1 MKKNN
6 VFLILLG
13 LSGLSMILFLLALL
27 FDRASYTGPL
37 LFGFFAF
44 LAFGVRG
51 NPVGKGFSY
60 TIMIFSVVTLSM
72 YYPSLFLKWG
82 NFELKATIVPL
93 LQIIMFG
100 MGSQMS
106 FRDFAGVIKMPRGV
120 LLGLACQ
127 FTIMPIIGFTIAST
141 FGFPPEVAA
150 GIILVG
156 SSPSGLASNVMSFI
170 AKANLALSVTLT
182 AIATMLAPLITP
194 SLMKLLAGQLVP
206 VDFWDMMLSII
217 NMVILPIVAGL
228 MFHTLA
234 YGRER
239 RKSNLVQ
246 GLVYFLIIAVKNLI
260 LFRTAEISFEAVVVQ
275 FGRDLAW
282 FLLLPVIAALLFSR
296 LKGDKKTV
304 LNKITALFSM
314 AGIGAIILVIT
325 AAGRDSL
332 LDIGLLLILACL
344 LHNTAGYFLGYWICK
359 LARMDEKSCRT
370 IALEVGM
377 QNGGL
382 ASGIALEMGR
392 VATIGLAPAVF
403 GPMMN
408 ITGSSLAT
416 WWRRKSG
423 PEPESAPPNSS
434 DRSALTNTSE
444 AST

>member
-1 MKKNN
+1 MLKTNLYK
-6 VFLILLG
+6 ILLG
-13 LSGLSMILFLLALL
+13 ISGLLLVLFLVAFLL
-27 FDRASYTGPL
+27 QGKVFTGPL
-37 LFGFFAF
+37 LIAFFIF

-51 NPVGKGFSY
+51 NPVSRGFSY
-60 TIMIFSVVTLSM
+60 TIMIFAAVSVAM
-72 YYPSLFLKWG
+72 FYPGLFIKWG
-82 NFELKATIVPL
+82 RFELQATIVPL

-106 FRDFAGVIKMPRGV
+106 YRDFAGVVKMPKGV
-120 LLGLACQ
+120 LLGLVCQ
-127 FTIMPIIGFTIAST
+127 FTIMPLVGYIIAST
-141 FGFPPEVAA
+141 FGFPPEIAA

-182 AIATMLAPLITP
+182 AVATMLAPLITP
-194 SLMKLLAGQLVP
+194 TLMKFLAGQFVP
-206 VDFWDMMLSII
+206 VDFWGMMMSII
-217 NMVILPIVAGL
+217 NIVILPIVAGL
-228 MFHTLA
+228 LFNAIA
-234 YGRER
+234 YRNER
-239 RKSNLVQ
+239 LKSKILQ
-246 GLVYFLIIAVKNLI
+246 GVIYLLIIAGKNLI
-260 LFRTAEISFEAVVVQ
+260 LFKTSGLSVGEAFMQ
-275 FGRDLAW
+275 FGKDIGWFFILPLLAGML
-282 FLLLPVIAALLFSR
+282 FRALAKGKSMALDRLMALL
-296 LKGDKKTV
+296 
-304 LNKITALFSM
+304 SM
-314 AGIGAIILVIT
+314 AGIGVIIVVIT

-382 ASGIALEMGR
+382 ASGIALQMGR

-416 WWRRKSG
+416 WWRRKSEAG
-423 PEPESAPPNSS
+423 EPETMKKN
-434 DRSALTNTSE
+434 
-444 AST
+444 

>member
-1 MKKNN
+1 MKKKR
-6 VFLILLG
+6 FYRLLLG
-13 LSGLSMILFLLALL
+13 LAGLSIVLFLLALL
-27 FDRASYTGPL
+27 SGKSSFTGPL

-44 LAFGVRG
+44 LAFGVRV
-51 NPVGKGFSY
+51 NAVGKGFSY
-60 TIMIFSVVTLSM
+60 TIMILAAVTISM

-82 NFELKATIVPL
+82 DFELKATIVPL

-106 FRDFAGVIKMPRGV
+106 FRDFAGVIKMPKGV

-127 FTIMPIIGFTIAST
+127 FTIMPIIGFTIATT
-141 FGFPPEVAA
+141 FGFPPEIAA

-182 AIATMLAPLITP
+182 AVATMLAPLITP
-194 SLMKLLAGQLVP
+194 SLMKLLAGQFVP
-206 VDFWDMMLSII
+206 IDFWGMMLSII

-228 MFHTLA
+228 MFNTLA
-234 YGRER
+234 YGNEKLRN
-239 RKSNLVQ
+239 KIIQ
-246 GLVYFLIIAVKNLI
+246 GLVYFLIIAGKNLI
-260 LFRTAEISFEAVVVQ
+260 LLQTSEIETGAALLQ
-275 FGRDLAW
+275 FVRDLAW
-282 FLLLPVIAALLFSR
+282 FLLLPILAALLFSK
-296 LKGDKKTV
+296 LKGDNKSV
-304 LNKITALFSM
+304 LNKVTALFSM

-344 LHNTAGYFLGYWICK
+344 LHNSAGYFLGYWICK

-416 WWRRKSG
+416 WWRRKTENQT
-423 PEPESAPPNSS
+423 PTPES
-434 DRSALTNTSE
+434 L
-444 AST
+444 

>member
-1 MKKNN
+1 MNKNKLY
-6 VFLILLG
+6 VILLG
-13 LSGLSMILFLLALL
+13 LAGLSLILFLLALL
-27 FDRASYTGPL
+27 TGKGAITGPL
-37 LFGFFAF
+37 LFAFFAF

-51 NPVGKGFSY
+51 NPIGKGFSY
-60 TIMIFSVVTLSM
+60 TIMIFAAVTISM
-72 YYPSLFLKWG
+72 FYPSLFLKWG

-106 FRDFAGVIKMPRGV
+106 IRDFAGVIKMPKGV
-120 LLGLACQ
+120 LLGLICQ
-127 FTIMPIIGFTIAST
+127 FTLMPIIGFTIATT

-194 SLMKLLAGQLVP
+194 SLMKYLAGQFVP
-206 VDFWDMMLSII
+206 VDFWAMMLSII

-228 MFHTLA
+228 MFHALA
-234 YGRER
+234 YGQEKAG
-239 RKSNLVQ
+239 KSLPQ
-246 GLVYFLIIAVKNLI
+246 ALVYLLIIAGKNLI
-260 LFRTAEISFEAVVVQ
+260 LFQTSGIESGLAWLQ
-275 FGRDLAW
+275 FGKDLAW
-282 FLLLPVIAALLFSR
+282 FLLLPVVAALLFAKM
-296 LKGDKKTV
+296 KGDKKTA
-304 LNKITALFSM
+304 LNRVTAFFSM
-314 AGIGAIILVIT
+314 AGIGAIIMVIT

-332 LDIGLLLILACL
+332 LDIGILLILACL
-344 LHNTAGYFLGYWICK
+344 LHNTAGYFLGYWICR

-416 WWRRKSG
+416 WWRRKSDNENPAG
-423 PEPESAPPNSS
+423 STVSPA
-434 DRSALTNTSE
+434 RSPHNH
-444 AST
+444 